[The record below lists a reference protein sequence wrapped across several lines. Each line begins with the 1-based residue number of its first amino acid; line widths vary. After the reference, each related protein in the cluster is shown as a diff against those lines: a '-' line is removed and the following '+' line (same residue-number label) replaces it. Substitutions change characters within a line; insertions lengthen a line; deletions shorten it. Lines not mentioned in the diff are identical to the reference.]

1 MAKNYFDDISK
12 ALGDSAPNVTQK
24 VGMSEIG
31 MSGLV
36 RQSGYVTEEFLHS
49 LQGRKGMKTYREMSD
64 NDAIVGAILFAVD
77 QIIRSTKWDVEP
89 FSPKREDVKNAK
101 FVQECMDDMSTT
113 WLDFISE
120 IMSMLVYGFSLHEIV
135 YKRRM
140 GLDQKDSTKRS
151 KFNDGRIGWRKMPIR
166 SQDSIDHWI
175 FDKNGGIR
183 GCMQLA
189 PPTYKQC
196 VIPMEKCL
204 LFRTHTHKNNP
215 EGRSILRNAYRSW
228 YFKKRIEEIEGVGLE
243 RDLAGI
249 PIAYVDPAIM
259 AAGATADQQAMLESI
274 KKLIVNVRRDT
285 QEGIVFPR
293 VYDASGKPLYE
304 FELLNSG
311 GSRQFDTTG
320 IITRYEQ
327 RIAMTVLADFIL
339 LGHGGTGSYSL
350 AGNKT
355 RLFAVALE
363 SYLDNI
369 TNVFNDYA
377 IPKLFEINGMKN
389 ANLPKLRHS
398 DLETPSLQE
407 LAQYI
412 STLAGS
418 GMQIFPDGKLE
429 EYLRSIATLPKAED
443 GTYLKPQDPSN
454 STGLSNVDYQ
464 KIIALSQQQETIQQ
478 VKEVARDQVRQQFGS
493 DKENKQPGTK

>member
-1 MAKNYFDDISK
+1 M
-12 ALGDSAPNVTQK
+12 T
-24 VGMSEIG
+24 
-31 MSGLV
+31 GLN
-36 RQSGYVTEEFLHS
+36 RQSGYVMEEFLYD
-49 LQGRKGMKTYREMSD
+49 LQGRKGMKTYREMAD
-64 NDAIVGAILFAVD
+64 NDAIIGAILYAVE

-89 FSPKREDVKNAK
+89 FSAKRKDVKNAQ
-101 FVQECMDDMSTT
+101 FVQECMDDMSNT
-113 WLDFISE
+113 WLEFVSE

-135 YKRRM
+135 YKRRGGM
-140 GLDQKDSTKRS
+140 ETDDGSQRS
-151 KFNDGRIGWRKMPIR
+151 RYNDGKIGWRKMPMR
-166 SQDSIDHWI
+166 AQDTIDHWI
-175 FDKNGGIR
+175 FDKQGGIR

-189 PPTYKQC
+189 PPTYAHR

-204 LFRTHTHKNNP
+204 LFRTQSHKNNP

-228 YFKKRIEEIEGVGLE
+228 YFKKRIEEIEGIGLE

-259 AAGATADQQAMLESI
+259 SAGATADQQAMLESI
-274 KKLIVNVRRDT
+274 KKLIVNIRRDT

-293 VYDASGKPLYE
+293 VYDPSGKPLYE
-304 FELLNSG
+304 FGLLNSG
-311 GSRQFDTTG
+311 GNRQFDTTA
-320 IITRYEQ
+320 IVTRYEQ

-377 IPKLFEINGMKN
+377 IPKLFEINGMDTTK
-389 ANLPKLRHS
+389 LPMLRHS

-412 STLAGS
+412 TMLSGAG
-418 GMQIFPDGKLE
+418 MTMFPDQKLE
-429 EYLRSIATLPKAED
+429 EYLRQIATLPKAD
-443 GTYLKPQDPSN
+443 DLDYLQPQDPNN
-454 STGLSNVDYQ
+454 STGVANIDYQ
-464 KIIALSQQQETIQQ
+464 KIIQLAQQQETVNQ
-478 VKEVARDQVRQQFGS
+478 VKEQAREAVRQEFNPEG
-493 DKENKQPGTK
+493 DKQQGN

>member
-1 MAKNYFDDISK
+1 MSKKDFEEINK
-12 ALGDSAPNVTQK
+12 ALGDSAPNIDSR
-24 VGMSEIG
+24 VGMSEFG
-31 MSGLV
+31 MSGLN
-36 RQSGYVTEEFLHS
+36 RQAGYVMEEFLYD
-49 LQGRKGMKTYREMSD
+49 LQGRKGMKTYREMAD
-64 NDAIVGAILFAVD
+64 NDAIIGAILFAVD

-89 FSPKREDVKNAK
+89 ISSKREDVKLAT
-101 FVQECMDDMSTT
+101 FVQECMDDMSNT
-113 WLDFISE
+113 WLEFVSE

-135 YKRRM
+135 YKRRGGM
-140 GLDQKDSTKRS
+140 ETTDPTQRS
-151 KFNDGRIGWRKMPIR
+151 KFSDGKIGWRKMPMR
-166 SQDSIDHWI
+166 AQDTIDHWI
-175 FDKNGGIR
+175 FDHQGGIR
-183 GCMQLA
+183 GAMQLA
-189 PPTYKQC
+189 PPSYKQV

-204 LFRTHTHKNNP
+204 LFRTQSHKNNP

-228 YFKKRIEEIEGVGLE
+228 YFKKRIEEIEGIGVE

-259 AAGATADQQAMLESI
+259 AAGATADQQAMLEAI
-274 KKLIVNVRRDT
+274 KRLIVNVRRDT
-285 QEGIVFPR
+285 QEGIIFPR
-293 VYDASGKPLYE
+293 VYDSSGKPLYE
-304 FELLNSG
+304 FGLLNSG
-311 GSRQFDTTG
+311 GSRQFDTSA
-320 IITRYEQ
+320 IVTRYEQ

-377 IPKLFEINGMKN
+377 IPKLFQINGFDTSR
-389 ANLPKLRHS
+389 LPKLRHS

-418 GMQIFPDGKLE
+418 GMQIFPDQKLE
-429 EYLRSIATLPKAED
+429 EYLRQIATLPKVD
-443 GTYLKPQDPSN
+443 TPDYLKPQDPNN
-454 STGLSNVDYQ
+454 SSGIADIDYQ
-464 KIIALSQQQETIQQ
+464 KIVQLAQQQETVNQ
-478 VKEVARDQVRQQFGS
+478 VREQAREAVRQQFNPEGNQS
-493 DKENKQPGTK
+493 EGK